1 MKLYNTRTLKIE
13 EFIPIIP
20 NEVSMYVCG
29 PTVYGHAHIGN
40 VRPMIVFDTLKR
52 VLEANNYKVK
62 YVSNFTDVD
71 DKIIK
76 KAIVENVS
84 ENIISERYIKA
95 YQELR
100 NLLNATSLYKTPR
113 VTDNIND
120 IIKYI
125 EDLIQNGNAYVSN
138 GDVYFNVLSI
148 DNYGSLSK
156 QNIEDLKVGARIE
169 ENAHKKNPMDFA
181 LWKKT
186 ETGIKWEASFSEGR
200 PGWHT
205 ECVVMIH
212 RELGN
217 HIDIHGGGSDLKFPH
232 HENECAQQQALCNNT
247 LANYWVHNAMIN
259 VDGDKMSKSLGNVV
273 NAKDIINKLGAQLVR
288 FFMLSTHYRKEL
300 NFTNE
305 AIETARK
312 ELEKINNTIKQTNII
327 LERNSIK
334 LDDTYDKE
342 SYDEF
347 INMMNDDL
355 NTPNAFTTIF
365 DTTKKLNGAIR
376 QREKDYTSIKS
387 LYKSLLKMLDTLGI
401 ELNTITLSD
410 TDKKDFELWEKAK
423 INKDFEV
430 ADIYRDKLIK
440 KGLI

>member
-1 MKLYNTRTLKIE
+1 MKLYNTKTLKIE
-13 EFIPIIP
+13 KFTPIIP

-76 KAIVENVS
+76 KALEENVS
-84 ENIISERYIKA
+84 ENIISERYIEA

-100 NLLNATSLYKTPR
+100 TKLNATSLYKTPR

-125 EDLIQNGNAYVSN
+125 EDLIKNGNAYVSN
-138 GDVYFNVLSI
+138 GDVYFDVLSI

-156 QNIEDLKVGARIE
+156 QNIDDLKVGARIE
-169 ENAHKKNPMDFA
+169 ENTHKKNPMDFA

-186 ETGIKWEASFSEGR
+186 ETGIKWETSFSEGR

-212 RELGN
+212 KELGN

-232 HENECAQQQALCNNT
+232 HENECAQQQALCNNS

-273 NAKDIINKLGAQLVR
+273 NAKDIINKLGSQLVR

-312 ELEKINNTIKQTNII
+312 ELEKINNTLKQTNII
-327 LERNSIK
+327 LERNNIK

-342 SYDEF
+342 SYNEF
-347 INMMNDDL
+347 INTMNDDL

-376 QREKDYTSIKS
+376 QREKDYTCIMS
-387 LYKSLLKMLDTLGI
+387 LYKSLFKMLDILGI
-401 ELNTITLSD
+401 EPNTITLSD
-410 TDKKDFELWEKAK
+410 SDREDFELWEQAK
-423 INKDFEV
+423 TNKDFEV